1 MRAFTL
7 FAVVSAFAALPIVA
21 AEDAISGKWQIHQN
35 VAGYENDQTCTFTQK
50 GNELTG
56 ACESDQGSVQI
67 AGKVDDKK
75 VTWSFKSEYNGT
87 QFTVQYTGTVEP
99 SKIAGTIHIPEF
111 SVDGEFKATQAK

>member
-1 MRAFTL
+1 MKAFSL
-7 FAVVSAFAALPIVA
+7 VAIVIVLAILPIVA
-21 AEDAISGKWQIHQN
+21 ADDTISGKWQIHQN

-50 GNELTG
+50 GSELTG
-56 ACESDQGSVQI
+56 ACQSDQGSVQI

-87 QFTVQYTGTVEP
+87 AFTVNYTGMVEP
-99 SKIAGTIHIPEF
+99 SKISGTIHIPEF